1 MAASRIRRATLPVLP
16 FSPPQLL
23 SPASVKMNDL
33 SGNSSQWSNSLSENS
48 VSSCS
53 ISSDDFSAFV
63 RPFRDERPLSA
74 RTYRSKRK
82 LMREMIN
89 DGFSSQEGEK
99 YARQKAFRSGRD
111 EQSRKMRHFSIS
123 KQGKMIDRGFY
134 QRGDICLVEPECSKR
149 SRRATCPEIWLSP
162 DESGTNIRKCILRV
176 YGDANVGKNAIAQ
189 RIVEHAQT
197 SSSDAH
203 FQSTDVEDLSMKNIG
218 FIMNNAEYQMEIVRG
233 SALESEPFHGNLTIY
248 LLVYSIERR
257 ESFKRVVE
265 TLFRLFENRRD
276 RTGIS
281 AMLIA
286 NKIDLQR
293 SRRVSTLEGK
303 MLSKIYK
310 CAYVEISAA
319 LALNMDILWGE
330 LLRMIQKHVL
340 KEEKQCARDA
350 RRRGALIEAIRRSG
364 RRVARSCEELVARLA
379 AI

>member
-1 MAASRIRRATLPVLP
+1 M
-16 FSPPQLL
+16 
-23 SPASVKMNDL
+23 
-33 SGNSSQWSNSLSENS
+33 
-48 VSSCS
+48 
-53 ISSDDFSAFV
+53 
-63 RPFRDERPLSA
+63 
-74 RTYRSKRK
+74 
-82 LMREMIN
+82 MREMIN

-123 KQGKMIDRGFY
+123 KQGKMIDR
-134 QRGDICLVEPECSKR
+134 VVECSKR

-203 FQSTDVEDLSMKNIG
+203 FQCTKAHAFYSCVSLLTWFKFLQCVNKEPIRVVDNHSEYKFLATDVEDLSMKNIG